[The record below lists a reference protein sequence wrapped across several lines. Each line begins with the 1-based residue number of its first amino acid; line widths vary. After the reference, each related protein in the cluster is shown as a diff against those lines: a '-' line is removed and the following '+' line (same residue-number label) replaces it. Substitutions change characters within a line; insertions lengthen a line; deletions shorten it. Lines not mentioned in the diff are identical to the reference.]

1 VVNANLGLGHEVANG
16 VLIENVPESNA
27 SRPIDLSCEQELNQV
42 EEKQVRLF
50 RTQVFVTCL
59 ELSIVYYLN
68 LEIYLF
74 SSEVLWNA

>member
-1 VVNANLGLGHEVANG
+1 MVNANLGLGHEVANG